1 MNLSS
6 VLLAG
11 QIITSLFLIATI
23 LLQAQGAG
31 LGSTWGGGGESYH
44 TKRGLEKT
52 LFVATIVLAVV
63 FLFISLLTV
72 VLS

>member
-6 VLLAG
+6 VFLTIQIVVSLA
-11 QIITSLFLIATI
+11 LIGTI

-52 LFVATIVLAVV
+52 LFVATIVLAVL
-63 FLFISLLTV
+63 FLVISLLTV
-72 VLS
+72 LFS

>member
-6 VLLAG
+6 ILLSG
-11 QIITSLFLIATI
+11 QIIISILLIATI

-44 TKRGLEKT
+44 TKRGVEKT
-52 LFVATIVLAVV
+52 LFGATIVLAVL
-63 FLFISLLTV
+63 FLVISLLTV